1 MEKLWI
7 FGLAVAL
14 IIGGI
19 ISLFASSDPD
29 GLERV
34 AINLFGGEEQMEEKT
49 TQIFNSPMPDY
60 VIPGI
65 ENETLAAS
73 LAGVIGVL
81 IIFAIVIVTGK
92 ILKGKQ
98 IQCAE

>member
-1 MEKLWI
+1 MEKSWI
-7 FGLAVAL
+7 SGLAAAL
-14 IIGGI
+14 VIGGI
-19 ISLFASSDPD
+19 ISLFASPDPD

-34 AINLFGGEEQMEEKT
+34 AINLFGGEKQMEEKIA
-49 TQIFNSPMPDY
+49 QLFDSPMPDY
-60 VIPGI
+60 AIPGI

-81 IIFAIVIVTGK
+81 IIFTIVIVTGK

-98 IQCAE
+98 TQGAE

>member
-7 FGLAVAL
+7 FGLAAAL

-19 ISLFASSDPD
+19 ISLFASPEPD

-49 TQIFNSPMPDY
+49 TQLFNSQMPDY

-81 IIFAIVIVTGK
+81 IIFTIVIVTGK

-98 IQCAE
+98 TQGAE

>member
-1 MEKLWI
+1 VEKLWI
-7 FGLAVAL
+7 FGLAAAL
-14 IIGGI
+14 IMGGI
-19 ISLFASSDPD
+19 ISLFASPEPD

-34 AINLFGGEEQMEEKT
+34 AINLFGGEDKLEEHT
-49 TQIFNSPMPDY
+49 AQIFNSPMPDY
-60 VIPGI
+60 IIPGI

-92 ILKGKQ
+92 FLKGKQ
-98 IQCAE
+98 IQCAK